1 LATGN
6 AGINRWQNISQRQN
20 NEVVNSNGNF
30 VYVDAI
36 ETRAQLF
43 IGVRPSRAAKPTNSI
58 FGTASPYH
66 LREGRG
72 RHQLK
77 SSIPHRLD
85 CPQIS

>member
-43 IGVRPSRAAKPTNSI
+43 IGVRPSEQPNQQTQFLARHRPTT
-58 FGTASPYH
+58 FVKDA
-66 LREGRG
+66 
-72 RHQLK
+72 
-77 SSIPHRLD
+77 D
-85 CPQIS
+85 VIS